1 MAMLNNQ
8 RVLSDY
14 QILLTT
20 PSHSQLHLTACEA
33 AIMEHGD
40 VDAVVLTKESR
51 SPWGDGW
58 PTANSMSTHS
68 EKFLRNSSRQSQKL
82 KPVLKNAVLL
92 QKQPPPGWTIPS
104 HLWGQ
109 IPCRHGK
116 GHLHFL
122 VPGGVVIPGSSKAAA
137 WWSCFFFGRRETSQT
152 KKTDH
157 DHLYLYIIIPSISS
171 YHHDQ

>member
-33 AIMEHGD
+33 AIMEHCD

-92 QKQPPPGWTIPS
+92 QKQPPPGEPFPPISEVRS
-104 HLWGQ
+104 HAGMEKGTCTSSFQVGLLFLGRPRPRLGDLVFFWVEEKPVKQKKQ
-109 IPCRHGK
+109 IM
-116 GHLHFL
+116 
-122 VPGGVVIPGSSKAAA
+122 II
-137 WWSCFFFGRRETSQT
+137 
-152 KKTDH
+152 
-157 DHLYLYIIIPSISS
+157 YISIS
-171 YHHDQ
+171 

>member
-1 MAMLNNQ
+1 MAYYCFSSISMYN
-8 RVLSDY
+8 DY

-33 AIMEHGD
+33 AIMEHCD

-92 QKQPPPGWTIPS
+92 QKHPPRVNHSLPS
-104 HLWGQ
+104 LRSDPMPAWKRALALPRSRWGCYSWVVQ
-109 IPCRHGK
+109 GRG
-116 GHLHFL
+116 L
-122 VPGGVVIPGSSKAAA
+122 VIL
-137 WWSCFFFGRRETSQT
+137 FFFWVEEKPVKQ
-152 KKTDH
+152 KKQIMII
-157 DHLYLYIIIPSISS
+157 YISIS
-171 YHHDQ
+171 